1 MPSGAQAAAS
11 TEVKPMHPRP
21 PAETKTG
28 HERDHRRRRP
38 GCPPRGVRVGP
49 PGPGGSHRGPASQG
63 HACRA
68 RGGRELLGADR
79 QDPRLMERRR
89 PSPSVTRPSSP
100 PTRTAFLRS
109 CGRAVGAHGGRQTCV
124 RASAPLTP
132 SPVAGIRLG
141 HRYRRGDASRPA
153 LLQAAHG
160 GGPTTRP
167 VPLWRLTSAPH
178 TRDPAENQCPRG
190 DAVLPAHA
198 STGVDGSTADMGR
211 LPAPDESRPP
221 PTRVT
226 LGR

>member
-68 RGGRELLGADR
+68 RGGRDLPGADR

-100 PTRTAFLRS
+100 PTRTAFLRLADEPS
-109 CGRAVGAHGGRQTCV
+109 ALTAIARIASGRPPLRRRHRSQVFGSATC
-124 RASAPLTP
+124 
-132 SPVAGIRLG
+132 
-141 HRYRRGDASRPA
+141 YRRGDGSRPR
-153 LLQAAHG
+153 LLEGAHG
-160 GGPTTRP
+160 GGPTARP
-167 VPLWRLTSAPH
+167 VPVRRLTSAPN
-178 TRDPAENQCPRG
+178 TRDAAENQCP
-190 DAVLPAHA
+190 
-198 STGVDGSTADMGR
+198 
-211 LPAPDESRPP
+211 
-221 PTRVT
+221 
-226 LGR
+226 